1 MFKLHNQHFSKP
13 RSINHIQKLHEE
25 ARFLKTHL
33 EKMESKAY
41 FDLDALENSSKAKG
55 SSFFRRLLLISSILF
70 LGGFVYQKLDP
81 TDYALKTELIKE
93 KLYLTLPYFQQVL
106 QLITINGKLKST
118 YPITLVSE

>member
-1 MFKLHNQHFSKP
+1 
-13 RSINHIQKLHEE
+13 
-25 ARFLKTHL
+25 
-33 EKMESKAY
+33 MESKAY
-41 FDLDALENSSKAKG
+41 FDLDALENSSKS

-81 TDYALKTELIKE
+81 TDYELKTELIKE

-106 QLITINGKLKST
+106 QLITINGKLKSA

>member
-1 MFKLHNQHFSKP
+1 M
-13 RSINHIQKLHEE
+13 
-25 ARFLKTHL
+25 KTHL

-41 FDLDALENSSKAKG
+41 FDLDALENSSKG
-55 SSFFRRLLLISSILF
+55 SSFFRRLLLFSTILF

-106 QLITINGKLKST
+106 QLITINGKLKSA